1 MKTSIFIICASIAT
15 VSMSFT
21 GLHQST
27 TPTEKRAVVSPANPF
42 DAVRLHREG
51 KGITVVWSMSAFDDI
66 SGLVIQRTYEDPT
79 DPYAYWE
86 DLATLPCSAARSF
99 KYKDKEVFPG
109 MIHYRIVAVMN
120 SGQTIASEISG
131 IQIRS
136 RH

>member
-1 MKTSIFIICASIAT
+1 MKTTNFIICVAIAT

-21 GLHQST
+21 RPDRIVTS
-27 TPTEKRAVVSPANPF
+27 PENRAVVSAANPF

-51 KGITVVWSMSAFDDI
+51 KGITVVWSMSTFDDVT
-66 SGLVIQRTYEDPT
+66 GLVIQRTYEDPT

-86 DLATLPCSAARSF
+86 DLATLPCAAARSF

-109 MIHYRIVAVMN
+109 MIHYRIVAVMTD
-120 SGQTIASEISG
+120 GQTITSEISG
-131 IQIRS
+131 IRIRS